1 MDDTPKSIKSPYF
14 DKSAFQ
20 AQIEKIRAAAS
31 IAEDIQDYKSA
42 HDPAILLAI
51 DTVEAFLRE
60 KHRLCY
66 GGQAINAHLPKR
78 YKIYDPKTSV
88 PDYDFFTPDQDTDI
102 TRLTYALRK
111 AGFKEIS
118 AREGIHAGTIKL
130 YVNFIAVAD
139 ITQIDPSLYRVIS
152 AREFRSDGI
161 SYLDADTL
169 RMMMYLEL
177 SRPMGEVSRWEKV
190 YERLILLNEFVPIK
204 NCKAEGVATV
214 LTADETEILMRKIV
228 AEKRIFAGGD
238 LVGFYKTAL
247 KKSKKPSASWLLYGR
262 QPVIFYSNTLDA
274 DVASLDDMELKFR
287 KHAAI
292 GDIVPEMRVGYR
304 GSSIACVIIQES
316 ACHSYYTL
324 PLRFGEALR
333 MASLDTLITLYFSM
347 GLSNSL
353 NGLGSSL
360 ECAAQELVEVSFRAR
375 ADPAKFPFD
384 FISLKC
390 SGHQETMPS
399 LIRAKVRRM
408 KTVKQKLGALIRR
421 QQSRHNRRGEK
432 L

>member
-1 MDDTPKSIKSPYF
+1 MDETPKSIKSPYF
-14 DKSAFQ
+14 NKEIFQ
-20 AQIEKIRAAAS
+20 AQIEKIKTAAGL
-31 IAEDIQDYKSA
+31 AEEIQDYKSA

-51 DTVEAFLRE
+51 DIVEKFLKE

-78 YKIYDPKTSV
+78 YKIYDPKTTV
-88 PDYDFFTPDQDTDI
+88 PDYDFFTPDQDADI
-102 TRLTYALRK
+102 VRMTQMLRK

-139 ITQIDPSLYRVIS
+139 ITQIDPQLYKVLS
-152 AREFRSDGI
+152 SREFRSDGI

-177 SRPMGEVSRWEKV
+177 SRPMGEVGRWEKV
-190 YERLILLNEFVPIK
+190 YERLILLNEFVPIRA
-204 NCKAEGVATV
+204 CKGDGSATV
-214 LTADETEILMRKIV
+214 LTAEETEVLMRKIV
-228 AEKRIFAGGD
+228 AEKKIFAGGD
-238 LVGFYKTAL
+238 LVGFYKAAL

-262 QPVIFYSNTLDA
+262 QPVIFYSSTLDA
-274 DVASLDDMELKFR
+274 DIGSLADLELDFKT
-287 KHAAI
+287 HGGI

-304 GSSIACVIIQES
+304 GKSIAVIIIKES

-324 PLRFGEALR
+324 PLRFGEAIR
-333 MASLDTLITLYFSM
+333 MASLDTLITLYFSI
-347 GLSNSL
+347 GLSKSI
-353 NGLGSSL
+353 GEFAGAL
-360 ECAAQELVEVSFRAR
+360 ECAAQELVEISFRAR
-375 ADPAKFPFD
+375 EDPAKFPFD

-390 SGHQETMPS
+390 RGHQETLPS

-421 QQSRHNRRGEK
+421 PRGRQTRGVR